1 MDSFSVIT
9 NPKPAKLDKPFF
21 YKEDSDAKAQMKILE
36 EFSKTCP
43 KSVKEQVDRDMKML
57 SYGIYGEDQV
67 AFELKTSYLP
77 IIVLHDLHI
86 EYEGLSA
93 QMDYL
98 VITRKFTL
106 VIECK
111 NLIGNIE
118 VTSEG
123 EFIRT
128 TEFGGHYK
136 KEGIY
141 SPITQNIRHIE
152 MIRKFKLDSRTNFIS
167 RALFEKFFD
176 DNYKSVVV
184 LANPKTIINLKHANK
199 EVKSKIIRCD
209 QLIDY
214 IKKLLKESTLDNS
227 PDKTTFAWAE
237 TFLRRHTPNTTDY
250 LQKYGKNV
258 EAPIADKPSPIVVQ
272 VEPAVVAPA
281 IVNVQPTP
289 DIPVATPP
297 VTASEAAEP
306 VEIAPTQPSANL
318 EDTAIYIALKKY
330 RYDTSKEEG
339 VKPYFL
345 FNNAQMEDIISK
357 MPGTLEDL
365 KKISGFGDVKCQKY
379 GEAILEIV
387 RANSQ

>member
-1 MDSFSVIT
+1 MDSFSAIT
-9 NPKPAKLDKPFF
+9 NPRPTKLDKPFF

-43 KSVKEQVDRDMKML
+43 KSVKEQVDREMKML

-118 VTSEG
+118 VTSDG

-184 LANPKTIINLKHANK
+184 LANPKTIMNLKHANK

-258 EAPIADKPSPIVVQ
+258 EEPIAVNSTPVV
-272 VEPAVVAPA
+272 V
-281 IVNVQPTP
+281 PTP
-289 DIPVATPP
+289 EISALDLS
-297 VTASEAAEP
+297 VTASEATEP
-306 VEIAPTQPSANL
+306 VQVAPVHAAANL
-318 EDTAIYIALKKY
+318 ENTAIYIALKKY

-345 FNNAQMEDIISK
+345 YNNMQMEDIISK
-357 MPGTLEDL
+357 RPGTLEDL

-379 GEAILEIV
+379 GEAILGIV